1 MAVGT
6 GPWRLMAP
14 LLLVLAACAA
24 CTSGGDSA
32 DAGSSG
38 LFLPSTQS
46 FDNFQTWS
54 NAPASAKDDA
64 GDGLH
69 GLGPLR
75 VYWNQSPPHGS
86 TSFPVGTIIVK
97 ETEETDVTV
106 RTVFAMVK
114 VGGGYNEGPGGAKG
128 WEWFSLHNN
137 DDGSVTVLWSGI
149 QPLAGE
155 SYANQSIGDCN
166 GCHSVVAAENDYVWD
181 SALQLSSF

>member
-6 GPWRLMAP
+6 GPWRLIGP
-14 LLLVLAACAA
+14 LVLAACAA
-24 CTSGGDSA
+24 CSSSGDSA

-38 LFLPSTQS
+38 MFLPSAQS
-46 FDNFQTWS
+46 FDNFLNWQ
-54 NAPASAKDDA
+54 NKPATSSDDA

-69 GLGPLR
+69 GVGPLE
-75 VYWNQSPPHGS
+75 VYWNQSPPHGA

-97 ETEETDVTV
+97 ETEETDVTA

-114 VGGGYNEGPGGAKG
+114 VGGAYNDGPGGAKG

-137 DDGSVTVLWSGI
+137 GDGTVTVLWQGL
-149 QPLAGE
+149 QPQAGQT
-155 SYANQSIGDCN
+155 YANQPIGDCN
-166 GCHSVVAAENDYVWD
+166 GCHSVAVANDYVWD